1 MMIEKCTLADVDA
14 LMADLRNM
22 YTEMAPFGKMDE
34 AKCVAFLS
42 DSIEHHVVLKATDGP
57 HLLGHMG
64 LRVESHWYTKD
75 VALYEYYCY
84 VNPKHRK
91 TRTAFELYKVA
102 KGVAQETRLPFF
114 YGTFRKSEADF
125 ERVHKF
131 LQRQGGKQIGSQFF
145 IGAT

>member
-1 MMIEKCTLADVDA
+1 MIQKCTLADVDA

-64 LRVESHWYTKD
+64 LRAESHWYTKD

-84 VNPKHRK
+84 VNPRHRK
-91 TRTAFELYKVA
+91 TRTAFDLYKVSKHIA
-102 KGVAQETRLPFF
+102 KEAKVPFY

-131 LQRQGGKQIGSQFF
+131 LKRQGGQQVGLQFF